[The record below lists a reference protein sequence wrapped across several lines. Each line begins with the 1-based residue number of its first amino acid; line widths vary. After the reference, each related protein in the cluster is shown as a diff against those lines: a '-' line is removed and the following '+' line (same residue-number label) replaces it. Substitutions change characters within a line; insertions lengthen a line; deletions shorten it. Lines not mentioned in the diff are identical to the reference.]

1 MINYIWGVF
10 ILLGVIISIIK
21 GDNNLTNNLITS
33 GTKGIDIIINL
44 VPLMCLWLGTM
55 KIADSSGLLNIIS
68 NKLSKIIRVVFPEI
82 PKGDPAIAYISS
94 NIVMNMLGLGNAATP
109 FGLKAMKELQ
119 RLNNTTTA
127 SRSKEL
133 NNNSDIA
140 SRSMITFLVIN
151 TSSVTI
157 IPTTVISLRIAS
169 GSNNPTEI
177 MTACIITTFLSSFIG
192 LLIDRLF
199 YFIWRRHYV

>member
-94 NIVMNMLGLGNAATP
+94 NIVMNMLGLGNAATR
-109 FGLKAMKELQ
+109 FGIKSIS
-119 RLNNTTTA
+119 RL
-127 SRSKEL
+127 KEL

-157 IPTTVISLRIAS
+157 IPTTIISLRIAS

>member
-1 MINYIWGVF
+1 MINYIWGIF
-10 ILLGVIISIIK
+10 IVLGVIISIIK
-21 GDNNLTNNLITS
+21 NDSNLTNNLITS

-55 KIADSSGLLNIIS
+55 RIADSSGLLNIIS

-109 FGLKAMKELQ
+109 FGIKAMT
-119 RLNNTTTA
+119 RL
-127 SRSKEL
+127 KEL

>member
-94 NIVMNMLGLGNAATP
+94 NIVMN
-109 FGLKAMKELQ
+109 
-119 RLNNTTTA
+119 
-127 SRSKEL
+127 
-133 NNNSDIA
+133 
-140 SRSMITFLVIN
+140 
-151 TSSVTI
+151 
-157 IPTTVISLRIAS
+157 
-169 GSNNPTEI
+169 
-177 MTACIITTFLSSFIG
+177 
-192 LLIDRLF
+192 
-199 YFIWRRHYV
+199 

>member
-33 GTKGIDIIINL
+33 GTKGIDIIIYL

-109 FGLKAMKELQ
+109 FGIKAMT
-119 RLNNTTTA
+119 RL
-127 SRSKEL
+127 KEL

>member
-109 FGLKAMKELQ
+109 FGIKAMT
-119 RLNNTTTA
+119 RL
-127 SRSKEL
+127 KEL
-133 NNNSDIA
+133 NNNSNIA

>member
-1 MINYIWGVF
+1 MINYIWGIF
-10 ILLGVIISIIK
+10 IVLGVIISIIK
-21 GDNNLTNNLITS
+21 KDSNLTNNLITS
-33 GTKGIDIIINL
+33 GTKGIDMIINL

-68 NKLSKIIRVVFPEI
+68 NKLSKVIRVVFPEI

-109 FGLKAMKELQ
+109 FGIKAMT
-119 RLNNTTTA
+119 RL
-127 SRSKEL
+127 KEL

>member
-109 FGLKAMKELQ
+109 FGIKAMT
-119 RLNNTTTA
+119 RL
-127 SRSKEL
+127 KEL

-177 MTACIITTFLSSFIG
+177 MTACIITTFLSTMIG

>member
-10 ILLGVIISIIK
+10 IVLGVIISIIK

-33 GTKGIDIIINL
+33 GTKGIDMILSL
-44 VPLMCLWLGTM
+44 VPLMCLWLGIM
-55 KIADSSGLLNIIS
+55 KIADSSGLLTIIS
-68 NKLSKIIRVVFPEI
+68 NKLSKFIRVIFPEI

-109 FGLKAMKELQ
+109 FGIKAMT
-119 RLNNTTTA
+119 RL
-127 SRSKEL
+127 KEL
-133 NNNSDIA
+133 NNNSDVA

-157 IPTTVISLRIAS
+157 IPTNVISLRIAS
-169 GSNNPTEI
+169 GSSNPTEI
-177 MTACIITTFLSSFIG
+177 MTACIITTFLSTMIG

>member
-94 NIVMNMLGLGNAATP
+94 NIVMYMLGLGNAATP
-109 FGLKAMKELQ
+109 FGIKAMT
-119 RLNNTTTA
+119 RL
-127 SRSKEL
+127 KEL

>member
-109 FGLKAMKELQ
+109 FGIKAMT
-119 RLNNTTTA
+119 RL
-127 SRSKEL
+127 KEL
-133 NNNSDIA
+133 NNNSDVA

>member
-1 MINYIWGVF
+1 MINYIWGIF

-55 KIADSSGLLNIIS
+55 KIAESSGLLNIIS
-68 NKLSKIIRVVFPEI
+68 SKLSKIIKVVFPEI

-109 FGLKAMKELQ
+109 FGIKAMT
-119 RLNNTTTA
+119 RL
-127 SRSKEL
+127 KEL
-133 NNNSDIA
+133 NNNSDVA